1 MRRCSSGARTR
12 RDVHLSGVRR
22 SSEAVLTSSTWSAR
36 FGPVPGEFYFMAL
49 GGLGVSLA
57 GFAGVIAALDRR
69 PEAHSPIA
77 TWRIRNIV
85 ISGFTLTLAG
95 FGIIA
100 IHAVTRE
107 QVSLTVRIIS
117 VLLAIAVAGRMSV
130 EMRPG
135 PAWPSTFG
143 WRFAVGS
150 SLLLVIGYLAS
161 AVRGGVGL
169 LQLMLV
175 FHLLD
180 PLSIFLNTARDAASG
195 RSMETDEESAG
206 GQS

>member
-1 MRRCSSGARTR
+1 M
-12 RDVHLSGVRR
+12 
-22 SSEAVLTSSTWSAR
+22 
-36 FGPVPGEFYFMAL
+36 PGEFYFMAL

-69 PEAHSPIA
+69 PEAQSPIA

-95 FGIIA
+95 FGVIA
-100 IHAVTRE
+100 IHAVTRQ

-117 VLLAIAVAGRMSV
+117 VLLAIGVTARALV

-150 SLLLVIGYLAS
+150 SLLMVVGYLTS

-169 LQLMLV
+169 LQLMML

-195 RSMETDEESAG
+195 RFTDSEDGPAG
-206 GQS
+206 GQR